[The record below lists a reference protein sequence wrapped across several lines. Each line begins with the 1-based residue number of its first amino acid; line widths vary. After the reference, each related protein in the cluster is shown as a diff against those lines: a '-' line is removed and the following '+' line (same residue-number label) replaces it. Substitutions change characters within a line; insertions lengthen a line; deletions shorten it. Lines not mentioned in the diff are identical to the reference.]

1 MIRHTKART
10 FSPSLIYVCVPLFN
24 LGEFL
29 AIPMATNITILQ
41 IIKNRKFMLSK
52 LTSKFGHVK
61 SARPG
66 INERFSGKGY

>member
-1 MIRHTKART
+1 
-10 FSPSLIYVCVPLFN
+10 
-24 LGEFL
+24 
-29 AIPMATNITILQ
+29 
-41 IIKNRKFMLSK
+41 MLSK